1 MHNLRSWPWNCKHF
15 NSFNGNM
22 RIEEETLHIL
32 ACDTHKHRHFLMLMC
47 ITNNDCFFFL
57 LIYFS
62 SAQFL
67 HYFLRSG
74 NIKCISSEQKMQ
86 MMRQKNAVTK
96 ENRIKKEINKRL
108 QSIIQIDLLMHLVAL
123 AREREEEKIKCLN
136 GTIEW
141 TWLFWTKEFL
151 WTSFRSSTFSF
162 VSTRLTSMQKKW
174 EKKTDSSK
182 QLLSE
187 SMVVC
192 VFIVVSRVWSLR
204 S

>member
-1 MHNLRSWPWNCKHF
+1 MEIWELEKKLF
-15 NSFNGNM
+15 TF
-22 RIEEETLHIL
+22 LHAI
-32 ACDTHKHRHFLMLMC
+32 HKHRHFLMLMC

-162 VSTRLTSMQKKW
+162 VSTRFTSMQKN

-192 VFIVVSRVWSLR
+192 VYSGFPRLVAPVIAPESETIENVAHFIQ
-204 S
+204 